1 MSVVSACLYV
11 CLAHNTYMLIFWICT
26 ACGGA
31 DVIRI
36 LKYDDEDSD
45 KENVDPNVDPI
56 VINDDD
62 DDDDDESS
70 TMSAAAAAR
79 GQVGRP
85 WWLSAGLVGDGSAA
99 SSMSAGLPSD
109 ADILEGRVLHLRYI
123 YQLSME
129 QRIQLIIKEIMQGT

>member
-1 MSVVSACLYV
+1 
-11 CLAHNTYMLIFWICT
+11 MLIFWICT

-62 DDDDDESS
+62 DDESS
-70 TMSAAAAAR
+70 TMSAAMAAR
-79 GQVGRP
+79 GQAGRP
-85 WWLSAGLVGDGSAA
+85 WWVTGLIGDGSAA
-99 SSMSAGLPSD
+99 SPSSMSAGPPSD
-109 ADILEGRVLHLRYI
+109 ADIFEGRVLHLRYI

-129 QRIQLIIKEIMQGT
+129 QRIRLIIKEIMQGT